1 MGRSV
6 CFFDKSCCTK
16 SLHSLDLPCQTL
28 PVISVGQFL
37 IFKNNNSC
45 RKLFEPNDSDDLT
58 ENGKYPQSIANKQTP
73 TLHKSE
79 ALHAPET
86 CCI

>member
-1 MGRSV
+1 
-6 CFFDKSCCTK
+6 
-16 SLHSLDLPCQTL
+16 
-28 PVISVGQFL
+28 L